1 MVTIFEPIRLISWP
15 EQSLKTNFLSIAQDG
30 LGGKS
35 FILCIKYLDRVVP
48 SGRSNLDPGWVQ
60 QNGAPPPWREGAPC
74 LLLEPIEVGCV
85 AAVRAV
91 AGGLGEISPL
101 HELIQRPLDG
111 AAGQAEICGDG
122 LDPRPAGA
130 AWIGP
135 VPEIDVDRLAA
146 VGKLRVRID
155 GVKVS
160 RGIYLPMS
168 LIRNR
173 EVYLEAFRSRSVHCC
188 GIFSRWLPRWDP

>member
-1 MVTIFEPIRLISWP
+1 MVHSG
-15 EQSLKTNFLSIAQDG
+15 QSI
-30 LGGKS
+30 
-35 FILCIKYLDRVVP
+35 
-48 SGRSNLDPGWVQ
+48 LDPGWVQ
-60 QNGAPPPWREGAPC
+60 QNGAPPPWREGTPC
-74 LLLEPIEVGCV
+74 LLLEPIEIGRV

-91 AGGLGEISPL
+91 AGGLGEISHL
-101 HELIQRPLDG
+101 HELIQRSLDG

-160 RGIYLPMS
+160 RGIHLPMS

-173 EVYLEAFRSRSVHCC
+173 ELYLEAFRSRSVHCC

>member
-1 MVTIFEPIRLISWP
+1 M
-15 EQSLKTNFLSIAQDG
+15 AQVG
-30 LGGKS
+30 PVGKI

-48 SGRSNLDPGWVQ
+48 SGQSILDPGLVQ
-60 QNGAPPPWREGAPC
+60 ENGAPFPWREGAPC
-74 LLLEPIEVGCV
+74 LLLEPIEIGRV

-91 AGGLGEISPL
+91 AGGLGEVSPL

-130 AWIGP
+130 GWIGP
-135 VPEIDVDRLAA
+135 VLEIDVDRLAA
-146 VGKLRVRID
+146 VGKLRIRID

-160 RGIYLPMS
+160 RGIHLFMS

-173 EVYLEAFRSRSVHCC
+173 EVYLEVFQKRNFHCC
-188 GIFSRWLPRWDP
+188 GIVSRRLPRWDP